1 MKKEKETRY
10 FSIKNLEVRVTPPA
24 GTGAGEEDDQI
35 NATVSGYV
43 VKFNE
48 RSELIFDE
56 FYEKVGAGAFSR
68 SLKENTIKALW
79 NHDSNLVL
87 GSTKSQTLRLR
98 EDNIGLYFEIDLP
111 NNDIG
116 ENSLESIQR
125 GDVDGVS
132 FGFTVRADSWA
143 FIEAEDVYERTLLDI
158 DLVEISPTPFPAYEG
173 SSEVAVVQRSM
184 QESNIQTKE
193 QRHLQKVKKEQI
205 DLKIKLI
212 ELEN

>member
-1 MKKEKETRY
+1 MGKEKETRY
-10 FSIKNLEVRVTPPA
+10 FSINNLEVRRTPA
-24 GTGAGEEDDQI
+24 EGENSQA
-35 NATVSGYV
+35 NTTVSGYV
-43 VKFNE
+43 VKFNS
-48 RSELIFDE
+48 RSELIFGE
-56 FYEKVGAGAFSR
+56 FYEKVASGAFNR

-79 NHDSNLVL
+79 NHDSNFVL

-98 EDNIGLYFEIDLP
+98 EDNLGLYFEIDLP
-111 NNDIG
+111 NNYIG

-143 FIEAEDVYERTLLDI
+143 YLEEEDVYERTLLDI
-158 DLVEISPTPFPAYEG
+158 DLVEISPTPFPAYEN

-184 QESNIQTKE
+184 KESNVQTKE
-193 QRHLQKVKKEQI
+193 QRQLQKQKKEEI
-205 DLKIKLI
+205 NFKLKLM